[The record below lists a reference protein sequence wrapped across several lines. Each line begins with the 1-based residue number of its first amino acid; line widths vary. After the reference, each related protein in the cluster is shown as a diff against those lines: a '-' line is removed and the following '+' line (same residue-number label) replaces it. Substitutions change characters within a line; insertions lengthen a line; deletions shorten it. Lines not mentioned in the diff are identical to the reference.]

1 MLAVQMQR
9 NIMHVF
15 VHIRKPGLEK
25 AVAYMECID
34 LAAHHGRDCLFNAN
48 N

>member
-9 NIMHVF
+9 NIIHVF
-15 VHIRKPGLEK
+15 VQIRKPGLEK
-25 AVAYMECID
+25 AVAYMEYID
-34 LAAHHGRDCLFNAN
+34 LAAHYGRDCLFKAN